1 MTNDLDGLV
10 AEVLAQ
16 YQGPE
21 HAVLRAL
28 ITQLVALNE
37 SLAARVA
44 ELEADAKRHSGNSS
58 KPPSAD
64 TLAQRQAQ
72 KARREAWTNKG
83 TAKRTKGKQHGASG
97 AHLAQVE
104 HPDRVLPHPPEV
116 CGGCGGALAG
126 AEIVSTETRQVLA
139 LPEPKV
145 LVPAPAGEPR
155 RRACGTLTPGTR
167 PPDADAPGTSG
178 TGV

>member
-10 AEVLAQ
+10 AEVLSQ

-21 HAVLRAL
+21 HAALRAL

-44 ELEADAKRHSGNSS
+44 ELEAELKRHSGNSS

-72 KARREAWTNKG
+72 KDRRQAWTKKG
-83 TAKRTKGKQHGASG
+83 AKKRRPGKQPGAPG

-104 HPDRVLPHPPEV
+104 HPDDVVLHAPQICRECGSPLTEAEV
-116 CGGCGGALAG
+116 
-126 AEIVSTETRQVLA
+126 VSTETARSSTCPSPPSSSPSTWRSGGA
-139 LPEPKV
+139 
-145 LVPAPAGEPR
+145 VPA
-155 RRACGTLTPGTR
+155 
-167 PPDADAPGTSG
+167 DA
-178 TGV
+178 

>member
-10 AEVLAQ
+10 AEVLSQ

-21 HAVLRAL
+21 HAALRAL

-44 ELEADAKRHSGNSS
+44 ELEAELKRHSGNSS
-58 KPPSAD
+58 QPPSAD

-72 KARREAWTNKG
+72 KARREAWTK
-83 TAKRTKGKQHGASG
+83 KGKRKRRPGKQPGSPG

-104 HPDRVLPHPPEV
+104 HPDAVVPPQY
-116 CGGCGGALAG
+116 L
-126 AEIVSTETRQVLA
+126 
-139 LPEPKV
+139 
-145 LVPAPAGEPR
+145 
-155 RRACGTLTPGTR
+155 
-167 PPDADAPGTSG
+167 
-178 TGV
+178 